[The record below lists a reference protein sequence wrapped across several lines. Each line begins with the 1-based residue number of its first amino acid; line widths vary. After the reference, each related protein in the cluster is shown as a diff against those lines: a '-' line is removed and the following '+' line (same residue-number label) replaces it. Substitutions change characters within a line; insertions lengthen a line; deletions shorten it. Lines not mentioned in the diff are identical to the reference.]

1 MRIRNCLIPLI
12 VVALIGG
19 GIYYFRDQLPWFQP
33 SLDASQTQQ
42 ETQTESASNVSTAN
56 PSRDEAGQATKVTV
70 NSAQLNDTYFIDALG
85 TVKAK
90 EQVKIIPQTSGQVV
104 AINVKEGDRV
114 KAGDVLM
121 VLGGTNGRS
130 HATVISTQVAE
141 TNLATAQK
149 ALAAT
154 VDGNAASLKAAELQL
169 QSAQHSLDGT
179 YTDLAIIDRNK
190 MGLDEGYAII
200 QDSLDRTVEKNQQD
214 LLKIEYGL
222 NQLKNGIDALENS
235 RHSVEVMRDAQLA
248 SAADETSRQKIAAEY
263 AAKLAELDTKINDL
277 YAQLDTAKYGYQ
289 SAMQGFGLLE
299 NQVEG
304 QIVTTTT
311 QRDVLDMNQVSA
323 SQKLGLD
330 GTSSDPVK
338 LAEVGVQAAKI
349 KNNLQLAQAKAAV
362 TLADLNVQLAKS
374 QKEALWVKAPIDG
387 IISDVTVSVGDLVS
401 SQIAVTSVINPGAYE
416 LKVGV
421 DAESASRIK
430 NNSVGQVKIGGRYI
444 NVPVVSVS
452 PLVDSTSKLVT
463 VSLRLPKIFF
473 RPNQTMA
480 ARIPVG
486 TQDPPAITNLISGQA
501 GSGENTGLG
510 SSGTINTGVSSTI
523 TIPLDAVIIGTEE
536 QYVYV
541 IQNGVAVKKDIKLGN
556 IMGSQVQVLDG
567 LSTADQVIV
576 DGAKDLT
583 EGQKV
588 QVSALS

>member
-1 MRIRNCLIPLI
+1 
-12 VVALIGG
+12 
-19 GIYYFRDQLPWFQP
+19 
-33 SLDASQTQQ
+33 
-42 ETQTESASNVSTAN
+42 
-56 PSRDEAGQATKVTV
+56 
-70 NSAQLNDTYFIDALG
+70 
-85 TVKAK
+85 
-90 EQVKIIPQTSGQVV
+90 
-104 AINVKEGDRV
+104 
-114 KAGDVLM
+114 
-121 VLGGTNGRS
+121 
-130 HATVISTQVAE
+130 
-141 TNLATAQK
+141 
-149 ALAAT
+149 
-154 VDGNAASLKAAELQL
+154 
-169 QSAQHSLDGT
+169 
-179 YTDLAIIDRNK
+179 
-190 MGLDEGYAII
+190 
-200 QDSLDRTVEKNQQD
+200 
-214 LLKIEYGL
+214 
-222 NQLKNGIDALENS
+222 
-235 RHSVEVMRDAQLA
+235 MRDAQLA
-248 SAADETSRQKIAAEY
+248 SAADETSRQKIATEY

-430 NNSVGQVKIGGRYI
+430 SNSVGQVKIGGRYI